1 MNGLSDAVVIKRDNL
16 VLLSRPDG
24 RLPAEGPHPFG
35 LWFRDCRF
43 LSAHELRL
51 GGTRPTLLASSD
63 ARGTEAVHEL
73 GHSDLSLL
81 VRLVRRADPGGV
93 LHERITVRSHHRAP
107 LGLPLALRLA
117 ADFEPMLVLRGLV
130 PRRDRPEPVWDG
142 DGFSV
147 LGRDGVR
154 RRTAV
159 SVSPQ
164 PSSGAGGELSF
175 ELELERGGAVVIELV
190 YAVSEQDGPSRGTAS
205 VSSARARA
213 PAVGVTSDDRLFNRV
228 LERSLLDLELLRS
241 DLDGRP
247 YYAAGIPWFATL
259 FGRDS
264 LIAGLQALSFAP
276 DVAAGTLRL
285 LASRLGRR
293 TDDTRDEQPG
303 KVLHELRV
311 GEPATLGE
319 TPFAR
324 HYGSVDSTPLF
335 LCVLC
340 RQCAWSGSLE
350 LFRELRDAVDA
361 ALEWLDLYG
370 DLDGDG
376 LVEYRRRPQ
385 TGLANQG
392 WKDSPDGVPDAHGE
406 PVAAP
411 VALVEVQGYVLAA
424 KRELAVLFELD
435 GQGAR
440 AERLRAEAAALGRA
454 LDSFRLDDPGPY
466 AIALDGEK
474 RPASGLSSNQGHLLW
489 AEALSGEDARRV
501 RDLLMSPDLF
511 SGWGVR
517 TLAASHPAYNPL
529 GYHVGTVWP
538 HDNAMIAAGLHRYGF
553 DEDFAAIFDGLLE
566 AASQLPGDRLP
577 ELFAGYSRDEIEVP
591 VPYPVAC
598 RPQAWAA
605 GSIPYLLASGLGLWP
620 EGLERRL
627 RVVRPSLPDCIGR
640 VELTGLRVAGATI
653 DLRFERSG
661 AEVALADAHVDG
673 DVDVVVEPGA
683 IAAERRIT
691 QPASRADPGLGTP
704 PGGKNRR

>member
-1 MNGLSDAVVIKRDNL
+1 
-16 VLLSRPDG
+16 VLR
-24 RLPAEGPHPFG
+24 
-35 LWFRDCRF
+35 
-43 LSAHELRL
+43 
-51 GGTRPTLLASSD
+51 
-63 ARGTEAVHEL
+63 
-73 GHSDLSLL
+73 
-81 VRLVRRADPGGV
+81 
-93 LHERITVRSHHRAP
+93 ERITVRSHHHAALR
-107 LGLPLALRLA
+107 LPLELLLA
-117 ADFEPMLVLRGLV
+117 ADFESMLMLRGLV
-130 PRRDRPEPVWDG
+130 PRRNRPEPVWDG
-142 DGFSV
+142 EAFSV

-154 RRTAV
+154 RRTTV
-159 SVSPQ
+159 SASPP
-164 PSSGAGGELSF
+164 PSSRAASELIF
-175 ELELERGGAVVIELV
+175 ELELEPGGGIVIELA
-190 YAVSEQDGPSRGTAS
+190 YTVSEEDGASRGTVAGSS
-205 VSSARARA
+205 VRA
-213 PAVGVTSDDRLFNRV
+213 PVPAAGVTSDDRLFNRV

-241 DLDGRP
+241 ELDGCP

-264 LIAGLQALSFAP
+264 LIAGLQALGFAP
-276 DVAAGTLRL
+276 EVAAGTLRL

-311 GEPATLGE
+311 GEPAALGE

-324 HYGSVDSTPLF
+324 HYGSVDATPLF

-340 RQCAWSGSLE
+340 RHCVWSGSLE
-350 LFRELRDAVDA
+350 LFRELRVAVDA
-361 ALEWLDLYG
+361 ALEWIDRYG

-376 LVEYRRRPQ
+376 LVEYRRRPE

-392 WKDSPDGVPDAHGE
+392 WKDSPDGVPDEHGE
-406 PVAAP
+406 PVGAP

-424 KRELAVLFELD
+424 KRELAALFELD

-454 LDSFRLDDPGPY
+454 LDGFQLDDRGSY
-466 AIALDGEK
+466 AIALDGQK

-489 AEALSGEDARRV
+489 AGALPAEKARRV
-501 RDLLMSPDLF
+501 RDLLMSSDLF

-553 DEDFAAIFDGLLE
+553 AEDCAAIFDGLLE
-566 AASQLPGDRLP
+566 AASQLPGNRLP
-577 ELFAGYSRDEIEVP
+577 ELFAGYPRAELDVP

-605 GSIPYLLASGLGLWP
+605 GSIPYLLASGLGLCP

-627 RVVRPSLPDCIGR
+627 RVVRPSLPDCLSR

-653 DLRFERSG
+653 DLRFERSD
-661 AEVALADAHVDG
+661 AEVALVDAHVDG
-673 DVDVVVEPGA
+673 DLEIVVE
-683 IAAERRIT
+683 
-691 QPASRADPGLGTP
+691 ADAVRDG
-704 PGGKNRR
+704 

>member
-1 MNGLSDAVVIKRDNL
+1 MNGLADAVVIKRDNL
-16 VLLSRPDG
+16 FLLSRPDG
-24 RLPAEGPHPFG
+24 RLPADGPHPFG

-51 GGTRPTLLASSD
+51 AGTPPTLLASSD

-73 GHSDLSLL
+73 GHPGLSLL
-81 VRLVRRADPGGV
+81 VRLVRQADPGGV
-93 LHERITVRSHHRAP
+93 LRERITVRSHHRA
-107 LGLPLALRLA
+107 ALRVPLELLLA

-130 PRRDRPEPVWDG
+130 PRRSRPEPVWDG
-142 DGFSV
+142 EAFSV

-159 SVSPQ
+159 SASPP
-164 PSSGAGGELSF
+164 PSSRAAGDLTF
-175 ELELERGGAVVIELV
+175 ELELEPGGAVVIELA
-190 YAVSEQDGPSRGTAS
+190 YTVSEQVGASGGTAAGSS
-205 VSSARARA
+205 VCAPV
-213 PAVGVTSDDRLFNRV
+213 PAVSVTSDDRLFSRV

-241 DLDGRP
+241 DLDGCP

-276 DVAAGTLRL
+276 DLAAGTLRL

-293 TDDTRDEQPG
+293 IDDTRDEQPG
-303 KVLHELRV
+303 KVLHELRA

-340 RQCAWSGSLE
+340 RHCAWSGSLE
-350 LFRELRDAVDA
+350 LFRELRGAVDA
-361 ALEWLDLYG
+361 ALDWIDRYG

-376 LVEYRRRPQ
+376 LVEYRRRPE

-392 WKDSPDGVPDAHGE
+392 WKDSRDGVPDEHGE
-406 PVAAP
+406 PVGAP

-440 AERLRAEAAALGRA
+440 AERLRAEAAALGQA
-454 LDSFRLDDPGPY
+454 LDGFLLDDRGPY

-489 AEALSGEDARRV
+489 AGALSAEQARRV
-501 RDLLMSPDLF
+501 RDLLMRPDLF

-517 TLAASHPAYNPL
+517 TLAASHVAYNPL

-553 DEDFAAIFDGLLE
+553 AEDFAAIFDGLLE
-566 AASQLPGDRLP
+566 AASQLPGNRLP
-577 ELFAGYSRDEIEVP
+577 ELFAGYPRDELDVP

-605 GSIPYLLASGLGLWP
+605 GSIPYLLASGLGLCP

-627 RVVRPSLPDCIGR
+627 RVVRPALPNCLGR

-661 AEVALADAHVDG
+661 GEVALVDAHVDG
-673 DVDVVVEPGA
+673 DVDVVVEPEAVKDG
-683 IAAERRIT
+683 
-691 QPASRADPGLGTP
+691 
-704 PGGKNRR
+704 

>member
-1 MNGLSDAVVIKRDNL
+1 VTERNPPAGLANVSDAVVIKRDNL
-16 VLLSRPDG
+16 FLLSRPDG
-24 RLPAEGPHPFG
+24 RLAANGRHPFG

-43 LSAHELRL
+43 LSEHELRVA
-51 GGTRPTLLASSD
+51 GTRPALLASSD

-73 GHSDLSLL
+73 GNPGLSLL
-81 VRLVRRADPGGV
+81 VRLVRHVDPGGV
-93 LHERITVRSHHRAP
+93 LRERITVRSHQRAA
-107 LGLPLALRLA
+107 LRLPLALRLD

-130 PRRDRPEPVWDG
+130 PRLDRPEPVWDG
-142 DGFSV
+142 EGFSV

-159 SVSPQ
+159 SVSPP
-164 PSSGAGGELSF
+164 PSSRAEGELAF
-175 ELELERGGAVVIELV
+175 ELELDPGGTVVIELV
-190 YAVSEQDGPSRGTAS
+190 YAVSEQDGPSH
-205 VSSARARA
+205 SAAPGSPVRA
-213 PAVGVTSDDRLFNRV
+213 PAPPIGVTSDDRVFNRA
-228 LERSLLDLELLRS
+228 LERSMLDLELLRS

-276 DVAAGTLRL
+276 DVAEGTLRL

-293 TDDTRDEQPG
+293 TDDARDEQPG

-311 GEPATLGE
+311 GEPAALGE

-335 LCVLC
+335 LSVLC
-340 RQCAWSGSLE
+340 RHCAWSGSLD
-350 LFRELRDAVDA
+350 LYRELRGAVDA
-361 ALEWLDLYG
+361 ALEWIDVHG

-385 TGLANQG
+385 TGLANVG
-392 WKDSPDGVPDAHGE
+392 WKDSPGGVPDEHGE

-411 VALVEVQGYVLAA
+411 VALVEVQGYVLGA
-424 KRELAVLFELD
+424 KRELAGLLELD

-440 AERLRAEAAALGRA
+440 AERLRTEAAGLEQA
-454 LDSFRLDDPGPY
+454 LDRFRLDGHGPY

-474 RPASGLSSNQGHLLW
+474 RPGSGLASNQGHLLW
-489 AEALSGEDARRV
+489 AGALTGEDARGV
-501 RDLLMSPDLF
+501 RDVLMSPDLF

-538 HDNAMIAAGLHRYGF
+538 HDNAMIAAGLRRYGF

-566 AASQLPGDRLP
+566 AASRLPGIRLP
-577 ELFAGYSRDEIEVP
+577 ELFAGYPRSEIEMP
-591 VPYPVAC
+591 VPCPVAC

-605 GSIPYLLASGLGLWP
+605 GSIPYLLASGLGLCP
-620 EGLERRL
+620 DGLERRL
-627 RVVRPSLPDCIGR
+627 RVVRPSLPDCLGR

-661 AEVALADAHVDG
+661 GELALADARVDG
-673 DVDVVVEPGA
+673 DVDVVFEPGA
-683 IAAERRIT
+683 LTDA
-691 QPASRADPGLGTP
+691 
-704 PGGKNRR
+704 